1 MATGAPSRCKD
12 FGDLAF
18 RWARPITGI
27 VQLLIGAMQYRHCE
41 PLSIRVELAY
51 RCASV
56 SGMSPYHAHIARIAM
71 ATVRL
76 LTDDELA
83 PEARSIFDDIR
94 ATYNTDYV
102 NDFWRALANDPPTMG
117 RTWLAL
123 KEAMG
128 PGALEPKV
136 KEMLY
141 VAVSIAHGCEY
152 CIHTH
157 TAAARR
163 KGMTD
168 KEYGE
173 LLGIVGMAAQTNRL
187 VQALGVPVDPVYRV

>member
-1 MATGAPSRCKD
+1 MT
-12 FGDLAF
+12 
-18 RWARPITGI
+18 
-27 VQLLIGAMQYRHCE
+27 
-41 PLSIRVELAY
+41 
-51 RCASV
+51 
-56 SGMSPYHAHIARIAM
+56 
-71 ATVRL
+71 TVRL

-83 PEARSIFDDIR
+83 PEARSVFADIR
-94 ATYNTDYV
+94 ATYNTEYV
-102 NDFWRALANDPPTMG
+102 NDFWRALANDPPTMR

-123 KEAMG
+123 KEVMG

-168 KEYGE
+168 AEYGE
-173 LLGIVGMAAQTNRL
+173 LLGIAGMAAQTNRL
-187 VQALGVPVDPVYRV
+187 VQALGVPVDEVYRI

>member
-1 MATGAPSRCKD
+1 
-12 FGDLAF
+12 
-18 RWARPITGI
+18 
-27 VQLLIGAMQYRHCE
+27 
-41 PLSIRVELAY
+41 
-51 RCASV
+51 
-56 SGMSPYHAHIARIAM
+56 M

-141 VAVSIAHGCEY
+141 VAVSIAHGCEDR
-152 CIHTH
+152 IHTH

-173 LLGIVGMAAQTNRL
+173 LLGIVGMAAQTNQL